1 MNRSILRNWQLAL
14 RKQRWGILAS
24 ALLIGLSLFAL
35 SSATRT
41 SASNVNVLAN
51 GNFEDGFV
59 AQPGC
64 GMVGTGWG
72 CFTNGGG
79 ANYGFYQEQW
89 GPVVANGASSQLL
102 EINTKGSFPADADRY
117 AGIYQTV
124 PVVDWAEYTLDL
136 KGIIRTTEMD
146 GDPWR
151 YRVQVGWSQGKTA
164 DWTKVTNWQDLGW
177 DTYYP
182 RESPGTFSRY
192 STKFMAEDDFVT
204 VYVRV
209 WKKWGVGGMELDVNF
224 DAISLTGP
232 GVGGKPAATATAA
245 STATPA
251 PGATAAPT
259 ATAVAVT
266 SCTSQNLLANGDFEG
281 GFNTTAI
288 GHVGKSWGW
297 FTNGGAANYGFY
309 DEQWPPVVSDGS
321 HGQLIELNSKGV
333 YPTNADRYAGI
344 YQKIGGLKQGASYQL
359 TVKGQLR
366 GANIGPDAN
375 AFAAQW
381 GYTSG
386 GESDWAKVSNWQI
399 LDLGPIYP
407 RTSPG
412 AMATATM
419 KFTAPASEIVI
430 FVRGWKKWATTETEM
445 DLNLDS
451 ISLSGCTTTT
461 TTPPSTNC
469 QYVVKPGDNLAW
481 IAQKH
486 GVSMQALAAAN
497 SIYNVNIIYVGQVLA
512 IPGCNTAPAPTA
524 TPAPVVTA
532 TPVPTRTPAP
542 TPGMMAMTY
551 TVQPGDNL
559 SAIAAHFGVNVYYL
573 AQANGI
579 WNINFIYVG
588 QVLVIPGD

>member
-1 MNRSILRNWQLAL
+1 MNWSILRAWPLAL
-14 RKQRWGILAS
+14 RKQRWSVLAA
-24 ALLIGLSLFAL
+24 ALMIGLALFTV
-35 SSATRT
+35 SSAART

-51 GNFEDGFV
+51 GNFEDGFS

-89 GPVVANGASSQLL
+89 GAVVANGASSQLI

-117 AGIYQTV
+117 AGLYQTV

-136 KGIIRTTEMD
+136 KGMIRTTEGN

-151 YRVQVGWSQGKTA
+151 YRVQVGWSQGKSA
-164 DWTKVTNWQDLGW
+164 DWTKVTNWQDVGW

-182 RESPGTFSRY
+182 RTSPGGFSSY
-192 STKFMAEDDFVT
+192 SRKLMAEDDYLT

-232 GVGGKPAATATAA
+232 AVGSQPAPTATATPQAGQ
-245 STATPA
+245 TV
-251 PGATAAPT
+251 APT

-266 SCTSQNLLANGDFEG
+266 ACSGQNFVANGNFEG
-281 GFNTTAI
+281 GFNATAS
-288 GHVGKSWGW
+288 GQVGKSWGW
-297 FTNGGAANYGFY
+297 FSNGGRANYGFY

-321 HGQLIELNSKGV
+321 HGQLIEINSKGV
-333 YPTNADRYAGI
+333 YPADADRYAGI
-344 YQKIGGLKQGASYQL
+344 YQKISGLKQGATYQL

-366 GANIGPDAN
+366 GVNSGPDAN

-386 GESDWAKVSNWQI
+386 SETDWAKVSNWQI
-399 LDLGPIYP
+399 LNLGSIYP
-407 RTSPG
+407 RTAPG
-412 AMATATM
+412 AMATATV
-419 KFTAPASEIVI
+419 KFIAPSSEIVI
-430 FVRGWKKWATTETEM
+430 FIRGWKKWGTTETEM

-461 TTPPSTNC
+461 TPPSTSC
-469 QYVVKPGDNLAW
+469 QYVVKPGDSLTG
-481 IAQKH
+481 IAQKY
-486 GVSMQALAAAN
+486 GVSVQALAAAN
-497 SIYNVNIIYVGQVLA
+497 GIYNVNIIYVGQVLA
-512 IPGCNTAPAPTA
+512 IPGCSTGPVPTATSAPAITATPAPTA
-524 TPAPVVTA
+524 TP
-532 TPVPTRTPAP
+532 
-542 TPGMMAMTY
+542 GMMPMTY
-551 TVQPGDNL
+551 TVKPGDSL

-579 WNINFIYVG
+579 WNINIIYVG

>member
-1 MNRSILRNWQLAL
+1 MNWSIPRTWPLMLR
-14 RKQRWGILAS
+14 RQRWGVLAA

-41 SASNVNVLAN
+41 NASNVNVLAN

-89 GPVVANGASSQLL
+89 GPVVANGASSQLI

-124 PVVDWAEYTLDL
+124 RVVDWAEYTLDL
-136 KGIIRTTEMD
+136 KGMIRTTELD

-151 YRVQVGWSQGKTA
+151 YRVQVGWSAGKSA
-164 DWTKVTNWQDLGW
+164 DWTKVTNWQDVGW

-182 RESPGTFSRY
+182 RESPGAFSSY
-192 STKFMAEDDFVT
+192 ATKFMAEDDYIT

-232 GVGGKPAATATAA
+232 AGGHKPPATAT
-245 STATPA
+245 TA
-251 PGATAAPT
+251 PGQTPAPT
-259 ATAVAVT
+259 ATPVAST
-266 SCTSQNLLANGDFEG
+266 SCTAQNLVANGNFES
-281 GFNTTAI
+281 GFNATAI

-321 HGQLIELNSKGV
+321 HGQLIELNSKGI
-333 YPTNADRYAGI
+333 YPADADRYAGI
-344 YQKIGGLKQGASYQL
+344 YQKISGLKPGTTYQL

-381 GYTSG
+381 GYASG
-386 GESDWAKVSNWQI
+386 GDTDWAKVTNWQI
-399 LDLGPIYP
+399 LDLGSIYD
-407 RTSPG
+407 RTAPG
-412 AMATATM
+412 AMATATV
-419 KFTAPASEIVI
+419 KFTAPASDVVI
-430 FVRGWKKWATTETEM
+430 FLRGWKKWGTSETEM

-451 ISLSGCTTTT
+451 ISLTGCATTTH
-461 TTPPSTNC
+461 TPPGASCT
-469 QYVVKPGDNLAW
+469 YVVKPGDSLAW
-481 IAQKH
+481 IAQKYW
-486 GVSMQALAAAN
+486 VSVHALAAAN
-497 SIYNVNIIYVGQVLA
+497 GIYNVNIIYVGQVLA
-512 IPGCNTAPAPTA
+512 IPGCQAAPPPTA
-524 TPAPVVTA
+524 TPAPAVTA
-532 TPVPTRTPAP
+532 TPAPTRTPAP
-542 TPGMMAMTY
+542 TPGMMPMTY
-551 TVQPGDNL
+551 TVQPGDSL
-559 SAIAAHFGVNVYYL
+559 SAIAAHFGVNVKYL

-579 WNINFIYVG
+579 WNINYIYVG

>member
-1 MNRSILRNWQLAL
+1 MSLSILRTWIFSP
-14 RKQRWGILAS
+14 RHRHWGILVA

-64 GMVGTGWG
+64 GMVGAGWG

-89 GPVVANGASSQLL
+89 GPVVANGASSQLI
-102 EINTKGSFPADADRY
+102 EINTKGSFSADVDRY

-124 PVVDWAEYTLDL
+124 SVVDWAEYTLDL
-136 KGIIRTTEMD
+136 KGIIRTTELN

-151 YRVQVGWSQGKTA
+151 YRVQVGWSNGKAA
-164 DWTKVTNWQDLGW
+164 DWTKVTNWKDLGW

-182 RESPGTFSRY
+182 RESPGAFSSY
-192 STKFMAEDDFVT
+192 STKFMAEDDYIT

-232 GVGGKPAATATAA
+232 AGGHKPAATAT
-245 STATPA
+245 TAPGQTPA
-251 PGATAAPT
+251 PTPLAPT
-259 ATAVAVT
+259 ATPVAST
-266 SCTSQNLLANGDFEG
+266 SCAAQNLVANGNFES
-281 GFNTTAI
+281 GFNATAI

-321 HGQLIELNSKGV
+321 HGQLIEINSKGV
-333 YPTNADRYAGI
+333 YPTDADRNAGI
-344 YQKIGGLKQGASYQL
+344 YQKISGLKQGTTYQL

-386 GESDWAKVSNWQI
+386 SESDWAKVNNWQI
-399 LDLGPIYP
+399 LDLGAIHP
-407 RTSPG
+407 RTGPG
-412 AMATATM
+412 AMATATV
-419 KFTAPASEIVI
+419 KFTAPANEIVLFI
-430 FVRGWKKWATTETEM
+430 RGWKKWATSETEM
-445 DLNLDS
+445 NLNLDS
-451 ISLSGCTTTT
+451 ISLSGCSTTTG
-461 TTPPSTNC
+461 TPPSTNC
-469 QYVVKPGDNLAW
+469 QYVVKPGDSLAW
-481 IAQKH
+481 IAQKYW
-486 GVSMQALAAAN
+486 VSVQALAAAN
-497 SIYNVNIIYVGQVLA
+497 GIYNVNIIYVGQVLT
-512 IPGCNTAPAPTA
+512 IPGCAAAPAPTA
-524 TPAPVVTA
+524 TPAPQVTA
-532 TPVPTRTPAP
+532 TPAPTA
-542 TPGMMAMTY
+542 TPGMTPRTY
-551 TVQPGDNL
+551 TVQPGDSL
-559 SAIAAHFGVNVYYL
+559 SAIAAHYGVDVYYL

-579 WNINFIYVG
+579 WNINHIYVG

>member
-1 MNRSILRNWQLAL
+1 MNWSILRTWPHKL
-14 RKQRWGILAS
+14 RRQRWGILAA
-24 ALLIGLSLFAL
+24 ALLIGLGGFAL

-79 ANYGFYQEQW
+79 ANYGFYQDQW
-89 GPVVANGASSQLL
+89 GPVVANGASSQLI

-117 AGIYQTV
+117 AGLYQTV
-124 PVVDWAEYTLDL
+124 RVVDWAEYTLDL
-136 KGIIRTTEMD
+136 KGMIRTTEMD

-151 YRVQVGWSQGKTA
+151 YRVQVGWSAGKSA
-164 DWTKVTNWQDLGW
+164 DWTKVTNWQDVGW
-177 DTYYP
+177 DTYYH
-182 RESPGTFSRY
+182 RESPGAFSSY
-192 STKFMAEDDFVT
+192 STKFMAEDDYVT
-204 VYVRV
+204 LYVRV

-232 GVGGKPAATATAA
+232 AGGHKPPATATAKPRPGHTA
-245 STATPA
+245 VPTATP
-251 PGATAAPT
+251 
-259 ATAVAVT
+259 VAST
-266 SCTSQNLLANGDFEG
+266 SCTAQNLIANGNFEG
-281 GFNTTAI
+281 GFNATAI

-321 HGQLIELNSKGV
+321 HGQLIELNSKGI
-333 YPTNADRYAGI
+333 YPADADRYAGI
-344 YQKIGGLKQGASYQL
+344 YQKISGLKPGTTYQL

-381 GYTSG
+381 GYAG
-386 GESDWAKVSNWQI
+386 GSDTDWAKVTNWQI
-399 LDLGPIYP
+399 LDLGAIYP
-407 RTSPG
+407 RTAPG
-412 AMATATM
+412 AMATATV
-419 KFTAPASEIVI
+419 KFTAPAGDVVLFI
-430 FVRGWKKWATTETEM
+430 RGWKKWGTSETEM

-461 TTPPSTNC
+461 GTPPSTSC
-469 QYVVKPGDNLAW
+469 TYVVKPGDNLAW
-481 IAQKH
+481 IAQKYW
-486 GVSMQALAAAN
+486 VSLHALAAAN
-497 SIYNVNIIYVGQVLA
+497 GIYNVNIIYVGQVLT
-512 IPGCNTAPAPTA
+512 IPGCHAAPPPTA
-524 TPAPVVTA
+524 TPAPAVTA
-532 TPVPTRTPAP
+532 TPAP
-542 TPGMMAMTY
+542 TPTPGMMPMTY
-551 TVQPGDNL
+551 TVKPGDSL
-559 SAIAAHFGVNVYYL
+559 SAIAAHFGVNVHYL

-579 WNINFIYVG
+579 WNINYIYVG

>member
-1 MNRSILRNWQLAL
+1 MNWSILRTWT
-14 RKQRWGILAS
+14 RSPRHQRWGVLAA
-24 ALLIGLSLFAL
+24 ALFIGLSLFAL

-124 PVVDWAEYTLDL
+124 RVVDWADYTLDL
-136 KGIIRTTEMD
+136 KGMIRTTEMD

-151 YRVQVGWSQGKTA
+151 YRVQVGWSAGKTA
-164 DWTKVTNWQDLGW
+164 DWTKVTNWQDVGW

-182 RESPGTFSRY
+182 RESPGAFSSY
-192 STKFMAEDDFVT
+192 STKFMAEDDYVT

-209 WKKWGVGGMELDVNF
+209 WKKWGVGGMELDVNL

-232 GVGGKPAATATAA
+232 AAGHKPPPTAT
-245 STATPA
+245 TA
-251 PGATAAPT
+251 PGQTPAPT
-259 ATAVAVT
+259 ATPVAST
-266 SCTSQNLLANGDFEG
+266 SCTAQNLVANGNFEG
-281 GFNTTAI
+281 GFNATSI

-321 HGQLIELNSKGV
+321 HGQLIELNSKGI
-333 YPTNADRYAGI
+333 YPADADRYAGI
-344 YQKIGGLKQGASYQL
+344 YQKISGLKQGTTYQL

-366 GANIGPDAN
+366 GTNIGPDAN

-381 GYTSG
+381 GYASG
-386 GESDWAKVSNWQI
+386 GDTDWAKVTNWQI
-399 LDLGPIYP
+399 LDLGSIYP

-412 AMATATM
+412 AMATATV
-419 KFTAPASEIVI
+419 KFTAPASEIVLFI
-430 FVRGWKKWATTETEM
+430 RGWKKWATSETEM

-451 ISLSGCTTTT
+451 ISLSGCATTTG
-461 TTPPSTNC
+461 TPPGTSCT
-469 QYVVKPGDNLAW
+469 YVVKPGDNLAW
-481 IAQKH
+481 IAQKYW
-486 GVSMQALAAAN
+486 VSVHALAAAN
-497 SIYNVNIIYVGQVLA
+497 GIYNVNIIYVGQVLA
-512 IPGCNTAPAPTA
+512 IPGCTTAPPPTA
-524 TPAPVVTA
+524 TPAPAVTA
-532 TPVPTRTPAP
+532 TPAP
-542 TPGMMAMTY
+542 TPTPGMMPMTY
-551 TVQPGDNL
+551 TVKPGDSL
-559 SAIAAHFGVNVYYL
+559 SAIAAHFGVNVHYL
-573 AQANGI
+573 AQTNGI
-579 WNINFIYVG
+579 WNINYIYVG